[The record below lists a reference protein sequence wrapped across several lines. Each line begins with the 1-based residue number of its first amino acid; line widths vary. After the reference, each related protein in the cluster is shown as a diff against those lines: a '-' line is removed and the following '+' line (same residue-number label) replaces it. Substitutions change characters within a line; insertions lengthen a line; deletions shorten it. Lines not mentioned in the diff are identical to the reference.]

1 MLQEKIHNE
10 LAERTVLGG
19 AVLAAQR
26 MEFLLYGLVAHFEDE
41 LKRSDKRFRDLTPES
56 FLRGDLADLRSTR
69 GQLAD
74 TYGDELLLST
84 DDLNRF
90 VKNRN
95 LIVHNYWRLT
105 KSGIRDGPLLDDPM
119 QFLLRFIKDCQKW
132 GRILMGVP
140 VAMKQAIESSDTGQ
154 RTLIVDEMAYLDD
167 YIQHVESRLPP
178 GDPDPSR
185 AEPDSIGTL
194 TRRTNSN

>member
-178 GDPDPSR
+178 DHPDPNR